1 VRRYLIVAN
10 QTLAGPQLTAKVREL
25 HERRPSSFY
34 IVVPATP
41 PHDHAWS
48 EGEARAIAQRRLD
61 AAIELLAGVGV
72 EAAGEIG
79 DERPTYAIA
88 DVLRRIEVDEVIV
101 STLPP
106 GVSRWLKRDLPRR
119 IRIEFGLPVTHVV
132 GPADRARVS
141 G

>member
-1 VRRYLIVAN
+1 
-10 QTLAGPQLTAKVREL
+10 
-25 HERRPSSFY
+25 
-34 IVVPATP
+34 VVPATP

-72 EAAGEIG
+72 EAQGEVG
-79 DERPTYAIA
+79 DERPTDAIA

-119 IRIEFGLPVTHVV
+119 IRIEFGLPVIHVV
-132 GPADRARVS
+132 GPADRAGVT